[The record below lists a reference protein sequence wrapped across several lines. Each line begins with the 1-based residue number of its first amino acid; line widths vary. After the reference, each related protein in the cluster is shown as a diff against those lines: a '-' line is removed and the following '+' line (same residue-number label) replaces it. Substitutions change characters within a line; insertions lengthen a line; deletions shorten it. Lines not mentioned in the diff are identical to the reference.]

1 MKHRLMVLQDTWRE
15 NVTGVVAIIL
25 TLTGSGLVFYLYGL
39 PLEPFAYVFLLL
51 VFGETMLFLSS
62 YLKNL
67 KKAKEREQMI
77 NAALAENA
85 LPHPDTLM
93 EKDYQEMIRILK
105 KELFRLQNTYELE
118 RQEEIDYYTAW
129 VHQIK
134 TPIAVLRMQMGDCEP
149 EFTRNMETELFRIE
163 QYVDMVLQ
171 YIRLDSSNDLVI
183 QSYPLDELIRETI
196 RKYAPQFIYKRL
208 RLTYEGTDRTVITDR
223 KWFTCIL
230 EQLLSNAI
238 KYTPI
243 GSITISIEQD
253 VLKISDT
260 GIGISKED
268 IPRIFEKGFTGG
280 NGHLEKHS
288 SGLGLYLCRKAANLL
303 DIVISVESAVGNGSE
318 FSLNLQGKICVDR
331 GFMDRGPGF
340 MSTGK
345 IVKTPAMGLK
355 PKKNII
361 KIL

>member
-1 MKHRLMVLQDTWRE
+1 MVLQDTWRE
-15 NVTGVVAIIL
+15 NATGAAATIL
-25 TLTGSGLVFYLYGL
+25 SLIGSGLVFYLYRL

-67 KKAKEREQMI
+67 RKAKEREHMI
-77 NAALAENA
+77 NAALTENA
-85 LPHPDTLM
+85 LPQPDTLM
-93 EKDYQEMIRILK
+93 ERDYQEMIRILK
-105 KELFRLQNTYELE
+105 KELFRLQNTYEME

-149 EFTRNMETELFRIE
+149 EFMRNMETELFRIE

-171 YIRLDSSNDLVI
+171 YIRLDSSNDLVV
-183 QSYPLDELIRETI
+183 QAYPLDELIRETI

-208 RLTYEGTDRTVITDR
+208 RLVYEGTDQTVITDR
-223 KWFTCIL
+223 KWFICIL

-238 KYTPI
+238 KYTPS
-243 GSITISIEQD
+243 GGRITISLENE

-280 NGHLEKHS
+280 NGHLEKRS
-288 SGLGLYLCRKAANLL
+288 SGLGLYLCRKAAGLL
-303 DIVISVESAVGNGSE
+303 DIGISVDSTVGKGSE
-318 FSLNLQGKICVDR
+318 FLVDLGGKI
-331 GFMDRGPGF
+331 
-340 MSTGK
+340 
-345 IVKTPAMGLK
+345 
-355 PKKNII
+355 
-361 KIL
+361 